1 MRRDFERVQ
10 RRFMLDSVPD
20 FSTDGGSLSFRQSF
34 DVFESPETYFRAP
47 DDIVEQGRRLLDL
60 DLVDTLAK
68 HVHDNVTVRIGAEGP
83 YEQLSSTSVVTT
95 GYGPGDDALAALGVV
110 GPTRMDD
117 PTNMAAVRA
126 VARYVGQLLA
136 EN

>member
-1 MRRDFERVQ
+1 MRRDFERTQ

-47 DDIVEQGRRLLDL
+47 DDIVELGRRLLDF

-68 HVHDNVTVRIGAEGP
+68 HVHDNVTVRIGCSLIPLFALENGGRGRSLFTFRCVYGGVP
-83 YEQLSSTSVVTT
+83 RFSTCGCFPASTRSSGS
-95 GYGPGDDALAALGVV
+95 
-110 GPTRMDD
+110 
-117 PTNMAAVRA
+117 
-126 VARYVGQLLA
+126 
-136 EN
+136 